1 MKAYYLFLLLL
12 FPFNNYAQ
20 KEASFSNL
28 SMENG
33 LSQNSVVSIAQDHK
47 NFLWFGTRRGLN
59 RYDGFQFKVYTNNP
73 KDNTS
78 IPHNVIDCLLSDSF
92 GQLWIG
98 TIKGLS
104 RYDDKND
111 NFIKI
116 KILNDTINCIYEDP
130 DKNLWVGTYNG
141 LSLLDRKSGKF
152 KTFRFNKLDKNQRIN
167 NIYSLF
173 KDNEQNLWVGTGYGL
188 IRMTTSNGQQRAVLF
203 RTATNNPTSISSN
216 YITSITSDSD
226 KNIWI
231 GTDKGINLY
240 QKPNKFI
247 HYTHSTTNNNT
258 LIHNDIRDIICN
270 KNGTLWI
277 GTQEGLSI
285 LNPKTKTFTNYKH
298 NPDQTGSLTQNSL
311 HSIFQDAGN
320 TVWVGSFYGGVDALY
335 PYSTG
340 FKTYRASG
348 LISSLSSNIIS
359 TIVEDAQHNLWIG
372 TEGGGLNHFDRSN
385 NTYRHYKSIP
395 GNNNT
400 LPSNLVKTI
409 LRLKNGNLII
419 GMHEGLISIFNPA
432 SKTFTQQ
439 ITNVKDTSNSR
450 GTADIMTILE
460 DSNGKIWVGS
470 RDGLNNINSHGD
482 HTLKNPIEKKLRS
495 TYVQNLF
502 EDSNKNIWIGTTKGL
517 HLYDPKTGK
526 LACFTKKEGNPDSL
540 QSDYI
545 NCIIQTAKDKYWLG
559 TYFGGVSSYNSATR
573 KFKTYT
579 EKDGLCN
586 NNVLGIIEDKKGNL
600 WISTDNGLSV
610 LNPTTE
616 KFKNYTKSDGLAGND
631 FNMRSFFKDHNNEFF
646 FGGYNGLT
654 SFYPDQIEINTNNDP
669 IVFTNLKL
677 FNQPVTV
684 NGPDQLLK
692 ENINTVK
699 KLTFKHNHN
708 NFSLGFALLNYIRS
722 DKNKY
727 TYKLEGYD
735 KDWIN
740 TDIPSASY
748 SNLPSGD
755 YTFIVKGVN
764 NDGTPGHASANIS
777 ITILPPL
784 WATWWAYLCYLL
796 IFSIILFL
804 TIRYLF
810 VRALLKRSEDVQKMK
825 LNFFTYIA
833 HEIRTP
839 LTLILAPL
847 EDLAKTS
854 QNNIEIHQQVLPIKN
869 NADRLMR
876 LITELMDFRKA
887 ETGHLKLHVSKA
899 DIISYAN
906 EMFLA
911 FRHTAITRNI
921 QYEFIHNQ
929 DQISLYFDKGQ
940 MEKVLFNLLSNAF
953 KFSNN
958 GGTVTLSITEQEQF
972 IEIKVIDNGKGI
984 PYESQNKLFSDYFQV
999 DEQESNHIGSGIGL
1013 ALSKSIIEAHHG
1025 KIEIISNP
1033 ANNDQLGYT
1042 CFIVRLKKGNSHFK
1056 PHELSEVKSSDSPS
1070 KLYMQQNANEEI
1082 TRPKEDSKNQE
1093 TILMVEDNAEIM
1105 HLIAGA
1111 ISKHY
1116 RTKESVDGLKGWE
1129 TAIELLPDLIICD
1142 VMMPIMDGLELCR
1155 KLKTD
1160 ERTSHIPIILLTA
1173 RSSHIHQVSGL
1184 ETGADAYITKPF
1196 SMDLLLLN
1204 VRNLLQSRATMR
1216 QKFIQQVNLQP
1227 QDITINSTD
1236 HAFMIKILGYIES
1249 HMSDESFGVPELA
1262 QKIGMSQPVLYKKIR
1277 TMTSLSVNDFIKSIK
1292 LKKAAQ
1298 LLTENRYTISEISY
1312 LVGFSDPKYFSRE
1325 FKKQY
1330 GHTPRMY
1337 LKTL

>member
-1 MKAYYLFLLLL
+1 MKVFCLFFLLLL
-12 FPFNNYAQ
+12 PFHNYAQ
-20 KEASFSNL
+20 KGATFSNL

-33 LSQNSVVSIAQDHK
+33 LSQNSVVSIAQDQKH
-47 NFLWFGTRRGLN
+47 FLWFGTRRGLN
-59 RYDGFQFKVYTNNP
+59 RYDGFQFRNYTNNP
-73 KDNTS
+73 KDSKS
-78 IPHNVIDCLLSDSF
+78 IPHNVIDCLLADSF

-98 TIKGLS
+98 TINGLS
-104 RYDDKND
+104 RYDNKND
-111 NFIKI
+111 NFIKV

-130 DKNLWVGTYNG
+130 QRNLWVGTYNG
-141 LSLLDRKSGKF
+141 LGLLERKSGKF
-152 KTFRFNKLDKNQRIN
+152 KIFRFNKLDKNQRIN

-173 KDNEQNLWVGTGYGL
+173 RDHEQNLWVGTGFGL
-188 IRMTTSNGQQRAVLF
+188 IQMTINDGQPRAILF
-203 RTATNNPTSISSN
+203 KNSANNPTSISSN
-216 YITSITSDSD
+216 YITSITSD
-226 KNIWI
+226 KANNIWI
-231 GTDKGINLY
+231 GTDKGLNLY
-240 QKPNKFI
+240 QTPGTFAR
-247 HYTHSTTNNNT
+247 YTHSSNNNNT
-258 LIHNDIRDIICN
+258 LVHNDIRDIIRN
-270 KNGTLWI
+270 KDGTLWI

-285 LNPKTKTFTNYKH
+285 LNPKTKIFTNYKH
-298 NPDQTGSLTQNSL
+298 NPDENGSLTQNSL
-311 HSIFQDAGN
+311 HSIFQDVSN
-320 TVWVGSFYGGVDALY
+320 TVWIGSFYGGVDAVF

-359 TIVEDAQHNLWIG
+359 TIVEDSRQNLWIG
-372 TEGGGLNHFDRSN
+372 TEGGGLNHFNRSN
-385 NTYRHYKSIP
+385 NTYTHYKSIP

-409 LRLKNGNLII
+409 LRQKNGNLII
-419 GMHEGLISIFNPA
+419 GMHEGLISIFNPTTK
-432 SKTFTQQ
+432 SFTQQ
-439 ITNVKDTSNSR
+439 ITNVKDTSNNR
-450 GTADIMTILE
+450 GSADIMTILE
-460 DSNGKIWVGS
+460 DSNGTIWVGS
-470 RDGLNNINSHGD
+470 RDGLNNISSFSD
-482 HTLKNPIEKKLRS
+482 HTLKSPIEKKLLSRYIQ
-495 TYVQNLF
+495 TLF
-502 EDSNKNIWIGTTKGL
+502 EDADKNIWIGTTKGL
-517 HLYDPKTGK
+517 HLYYPKTGK
-526 LACFTKKEGNPDSL
+526 LVYFTKKEGNADSL

-545 NCIIQTAKDKYWLG
+545 NCIIQTSRGKFCLG
-559 TYFGGVSSYNSATR
+559 TYFGGLSLFDSSTG

-586 NNVLGIIEDKKGNL
+586 NNVLGIIEDKEGNL
-600 WISTDNGLSV
+600 WISTDNGLSI
-610 LNPTTE
+610 LNPITG

-654 SFYPDQIEINTNNDP
+654 SFFPNQIEINTHIDP
-669 IVFTNLKL
+669 IAFTDLKL
-677 FNQPVTV
+677 FNQPVAV
-684 NGPDQLLK
+684 NGSDQLLK
-692 ENINTVK
+692 ENINTTK
-699 KLTFKHNHN
+699 NLRFKHNHN
-708 NFSLGFALLNYIRS
+708 NFSLGFALLNYIRP

-727 TYKLEGYD
+727 TYKLDGYD

-740 TDIPSASY
+740 SDIPNASY
-748 SNLPSGD
+748 SNLPSGE

-764 NDGTPGHASANIS
+764 NDGTPGRVSASIN

-796 IFSIILFL
+796 LFSVILFL
-804 TIRYLF
+804 TMRYLF
-810 VRALLKRSEDVQKMK
+810 IRALLKRSEDVQKMK

-854 QNNIEIHQQVLPIKN
+854 QDNVEISQQVIPIKN

-887 ETGHLKLHVSKA
+887 ETGHLKLHVTKGN
-899 DIISYAN
+899 IITYAN

-911 FRHTAITRNI
+911 FRHNAITRNI
-921 QYEFIHNQ
+921 QYNFVHQNHQ
-929 DQISLYFDKGQ
+929 MMLYFDKTQ

-958 GGTVTLSITEQEQF
+958 GGKITLSINEYDQF
-972 IEIKVIDNGKGI
+972 IEIKVVDNGKGI

-1025 KIEIISNP
+1025 KIEIQSNP
-1033 ANNDQLGYT
+1033 ATPQEPGYT
-1042 CFIVRLKKGNSHFK
+1042 CFIVKLKKGNSHFK
-1056 PHELSEVKSSDSPS
+1056 PSELSEVKSADFPS
-1070 KLYMQQNANEEI
+1070 KLYVQQLIEEEVPDQNNH
-1082 TRPKEDSKNQE
+1082 PKAQE
-1093 TILMVEDNAEIM
+1093 AILIVEDNAEIM
-1105 HLIAGA
+1105 QLIAGA
-1111 ISKHY
+1111 IGKQY
-1116 RTKESVDGLKGWE
+1116 YTRESVDGLKGWE

-1142 VMMPIMDGLELCR
+1142 VMMPIMDGLALCS

-1160 ERTSHIPIILLTA
+1160 ERTSHIPVILLTA
-1173 RSSHIHQVSGL
+1173 RSSHIHQLSGL

-1216 QKFIQQVNLQP
+1216 QKFVQQVNLQP
-1227 QDITINSTD
+1227 QDITINSID
-1236 HAFMIKILGYIES
+1236 HAFMTKILGYIES
-1249 HMSDESFGVPELA
+1249 HMSDENFGVPELA

-1277 TMTSLSVNDFIKSIK
+1277 TMTTLSVNDFIKTIR

-1298 LLTENRYTISEISY
+1298 LFAENRYTISEISY
-1312 LVGFSDPKYFSRE
+1312 LVGFNDPKYFSRE
-1325 FKKQY
+1325 FRKQY
-1330 GHTPRMY
+1330 GHTPREYMKN
-1337 LKTL
+1337 L